1 MYVASD
7 KWVGGRKVFTNLTFK
22 IYQLPH
28 VKFAGLPAIRTYKLG
43 QRGMTRQY
51 CDEKDNSIM

>member
-1 MYVASD
+1 MGA
-7 KWVGGRKVFTNLTFK
+7 GGRKVFTNLTFK

-28 VKFAGLPAIRTYKLG
+28 VKFAGLSAIRTYKLG
-43 QRGMTRQY
+43 QGGMTRQY